1 MTQKSENG
9 GLPAALLWV
18 EVLIFDVY
26 PMHLIIDS

>member
-18 EVLIFDVY
+18 EVLIFKVSASES
-26 PMHLIIDS
+26 LKT